1 MEYQRLYVVEDRVT
15 ELERKVEALMALVK
29 LLEKELEHGKEN

>member
-15 ELERKVEALMALVK
+15 ELERKVEALMALIK
-29 LLEKELEHGKEN
+29 LVEKELEHGKKD